1 MAQEGFLKVR
11 LVIRGRV
18 QGVGF
23 RRFVYKQAQQ
33 FGVGGWV
40 RNNPDGSVETEACG
54 DISTIQ
60 LFIAAMHKGPFF
72 SRVDEVEESR
82 REALTSPPTTEFTIR
97 HG

>member
-1 MAQEGFLKVR
+1 MAHEGYLRVR

-33 FGVGGWV
+33 LGVGGWV
-40 RNNPDGSVETEACG
+40 RNNPDGSVEAEACG
-54 DISTIQ
+54 DTSTIQ

-82 REALTSPPTTEFTIR
+82 HEALTSPPTTEFTIR